1 MESTGCR
8 AEDGTHDCLQNRL
21 RLLRCP
27 SPQPLGNNR
36 RAWRGPRV
44 ARAAQR
50 RVRVARAVA
59 ETLAKEHQILDDLR
73 VGPGAD
79 GAAEESI
86 CTAAFFEGEARGMQ
100 QLRKKMWKV
109 CKQLRSPEGYG
120 LGM

>member
-1 MESTGCR
+1 MRSTDW
-8 AEDGTHDCLQNRL
+8 AEDSTHDCLQNRL

-36 RAWRGPRV
+36 RAWRGPRM
-44 ARAAQR
+44 AGAAQR
-50 RVRVARAVA
+50 RVCVPRAVA
-59 ETLAKEHQILDDLR
+59 ETLAEEHQILDDLR

-86 CTAAFFEGEARGMQ
+86 CTAAFFEASEEDVERE
-100 QLRKKMWKV
+100 
-109 CKQLRSPEGYG
+109 QLRSPEGYG